1 MFCVKQWNM
10 LNITRQ
16 EVEYYKYLMPK
27 QQFSNQ
33 WNQTKAITDFM
44 TSALNLFGQTIKIQI

>member
-1 MFCVKQWNM
+1 MFCVK
-10 LNITRQ
+10 LLKEQ
-16 EVEYYKYLMPK
+16 EVEYYKHLMPK

>member
-1 MFCVKQWNM
+1 MFCVK
-10 LNITRQ
+10 LLKEQ
-16 EVEYYKYLMPK
+16 EVEYYKHLMPK

-33 WNQTKAITDFM
+33 WNQTKAITVFM

>member
-16 EVEYYKYLMPK
+16 EVEYYKHLMPK

-33 WNQTKAITDFM
+33 WNQTKAINDFM